1 MRHHLGTA
9 MMLLVTTATAVASYT
24 VNLKVSAE
32 RSAVRDLHYRLVNDA
47 RRIRELEVELRT
59 RARLPEMQ
67 RWNDMVLHM
76 SAPAAHQ
83 YLRSP
88 VQLAAFAAEPGGEAG
103 AGSPSVTYAVTG
115 PQPVAP
121 RVEAPV
127 VRAAYAPPAVAPAP
141 ANPVVRAAYRPA
153 PARDLAADLAPSID
167 AAIGKAGAD

>member
-32 RSAVRDLHYRLVNDA
+32 RSAVRDLHYRLVSDA
-47 RRIRELEVELRT
+47 RRMRELQAELRT

-88 VQLAAFAAEPGGEAG
+88 VQLASFAATPEAA
-103 AGSPSVTYAVTG
+103 AGNPVIRYAVTG
-115 PQPVAP
+115 AQPVAP
-121 RVEAPV
+121 PAAPV
-127 VRAAYAPPAVAPAP
+127 VRAAYVPAPPATID
-141 ANPVVRAAYRPA
+141 PVVRAAYRPA
-153 PARDLAADLAPSID
+153 PARDLAADLAPSLEPARLD
-167 AAIGKAGAD
+167 AATGKGAAR